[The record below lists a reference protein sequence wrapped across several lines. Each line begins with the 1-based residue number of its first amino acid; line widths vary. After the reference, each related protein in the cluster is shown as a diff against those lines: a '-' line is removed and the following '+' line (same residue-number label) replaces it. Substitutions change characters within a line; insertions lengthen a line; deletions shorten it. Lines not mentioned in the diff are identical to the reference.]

1 MAWMSVFKRCAI
13 NPGRTRADI
22 DTLRRLHGRNRGI
35 KMRRESHHVMILL
48 TP

>member
-1 MAWMSVFKRCAI
+1 DS
-13 NPGRTRADI
+13 GRTRADI